1 MRKNKLAWLIGG
13 AQGSGVD
20 KGATMFAHAC
30 AYGGLH
36 LYGQREYYSNIMGEH
51 SYYLVRV
58 AEKPLRSITDQ
69 IALLASFDAE
79 TVFLHALDVI
89 PQGGIIY
96 DPKLAE
102 TPLSRL
108 AAIEHRARDDLKAYL
123 ASKGLGETLNDMLRD
138 AQAWGVRLFPV
149 PYDELLQKLAQETAA
164 PFSTLKRLTNTMAVA
179 ASLALLNYELK
190 FLEKALTDLFKGKQK
205 IIDMNVRACELT
217 YKHVE
222 KNFKNDFFIRLEP
235 VHAKEA
241 RMYLTGN
248 QAVALGKILAGCSV
262 QTYYPI
268 SPATDESVYL
278 EEHTIFPQNAQSV
291 FEPESKEAAALT
303 RNSNN
308 KHGAIL
314 VVQTEDEIAAITM
327 ATGAALA
334 GARAAT
340 STSGPGFSLMV
351 EALGWAGINEVPI
364 VVTLYQRGS
373 PSTGLP
379 TRSEQGDLRFAL
391 HAGHGEFPRIVL
403 ASGDLEE
410 CFYDAVRAF
419 NYAERYQLPV
429 IHLLD
434 KSMAS
439 SSRTYPLFDAEK
451 VRIERGR
458 LLSEEELLQLS
469 TNGAYKR
476 FEFTESGISPR
487 SVLGMKGGTFWN
499 TGDEHDEWGHITEDS
514 VVRVRMMEKRAK
526 KLETAAREIPNEEK
540 FNFFGNPNAETLI
553 LSWGSPKGPILDA
566 MELLESEGHRLGF
579 LQIRLLWPLPV
590 EEIEKH
596 LKRAKR
602 RVAVENNFSGQ
613 FAGLVREHTGIAME
627 YLIVKYNG
635 RPMSVDEI
643 YAALKQI
650 LAGKAPKRVVLTHGA

>member
-1 MRKNKLAWLIGG
+1 MKKNKLAWLIGG

-20 KGATMFAHAC
+20 KGATMFAQAC

-51 SYYLVRV
+51 SYYLMRV
-58 AEKPLRSITDQ
+58 GEKPVRSITDQ
-69 IALLASFDAE
+69 VALLASFDAE
-79 TVFLHALDVI
+79 TVFLHALDIV
-89 PQGGIIY
+89 PQGGIVY

-102 TPLSRL
+102 TPVSRL
-108 AAIEHRARDDLKAYL
+108 AAMEHRARDDLKAYL
-123 ASKGLGETLNDMLRD
+123 ASKGLGETLSDMLRD
-138 AQAWGVRLFPV
+138 AEARGVQLFPV
-149 PYDELLQKLAQETAA
+149 PYEEILQRLAQETEE

-179 ASLALLNYELK
+179 ASLALLKYELK
-190 FLEKALTDLFKGKQK
+190 FLERALTDLFKGKQK
-205 IIDMNVRACELT
+205 IINMNVRACELV
-217 YKHVE
+217 YEHIE
-222 KNFKNDFFIRLEP
+222 RNFKNDFFVRLEP
-235 VHAKEA
+235 VQTKET
-241 RMYLTGN
+241 RIYLTGN
-248 QAVALGKILAGCSV
+248 QAVALGKILAGCSF

-278 EEHTIFPQNAQSV
+278 ETHEVFMQNGLAEPQA
-291 FEPESKEAAALT
+291 EETAILA
-303 RNSNN
+303 RNPNH
-308 KHGAIL
+308 KRGAIL

-391 HAGHGEFPRIVL
+391 HAGHGEFPRIIL

-410 CFYDAVRAF
+410 CFYDAVRVF
-419 NYAERYQLPV
+419 NYAEKYQLPV

-434 KSMAS
+434 KSIAS
-439 SSRTYPLFDAEK
+439 SSRTYPIFDTER

-458 LLSEEELLQLS
+458 LLTEQELLELS

-476 FEFTESGISPR
+476 FEITQSGISPR
-487 SVLGMKGGTFWN
+487 SVPGMKGGTFWK
-499 TGDEHDEWGHITEDS
+499 TGDEHDEWGHITEDPI
-514 VVRVRMMEKRAK
+514 VRVRMMEKRAK
-526 KLETAAREIPNEEK
+526 KLETAAHEIPNEEK
-540 FNFFGNPNAETLI
+540 FNFFGHPDADTVI
-553 LSWGSPKGPILDA
+553 VSWGSPKGAILDT
-566 MELLESEGHRLGF
+566 MELLEGEGHRLGF
-579 LQIRLLWPLPV
+579 LQVRLLWPLPA
-590 EEIEKH
+590 EEIERH
-596 LKRAKR
+596 LRHAKR

-613 FAGLVREHTGIAME
+613 FAGLVREHTGIAMD

-643 YAALKQI
+643 YDALKQI
-650 LAGKAPKRVVLTHGA
+650 LTGQAPKKVVLTHGA